1 MRLHSDENIHCASQ
15 SSSLV
20 SFLMLLNWFLPSSV
34 VKKNPTSTCLV
45 GQFRKMN
52 PWLSWVLLLADHEH
66 ICIFIAPAEFSKFTN
81 MKHFYH
87 LSFSIWNDTLM
98 SIQNTLVSTSPAKLQ
113 PPNTLGLLL
122 PSLSPL
128 QCISLVSALQRWTKL
143 RLCWPAPHCASGR
156 GKHHVTGSE
165 WACFLFCPCSK
176 SKKNRINKVFTKDNE
191 VNSTILRMKLNR
203 QYHPS
208 TGDQSFLW
216 ISVEVSISSSSI
228 ISLSQ
233 NFAMLKILF
242 KKLQ

>member
-1 MRLHSDENIHCASQ
+1 MSISAS
-15 SSSLV
+15 
-20 SFLMLLNWFLPSSV
+20 
-34 VKKNPTSTCLV
+34 
-45 GQFRKMN
+45 
-52 PWLSWVLLLADHEH
+52 LLLQ
-66 ICIFIAPAEFSKFTN
+66 
-81 MKHFYH
+81 
-87 LSFSIWNDTLM
+87 LSSANLQIWNIFT
-98 SIQNTLVSTSPAKLQ
+98 TWVSASGITNLWASRTPWFQQAQ
-113 PPNTLGLLL
+113 PNYNPQTHWVFLL

-143 RLCWPAPHCASGR
+143 GLCWPAPHCASGR

-176 SKKNRINKVFTKDNE
+176 SKKNRINKVFTKENE

-233 NFAMLKILF
+233 NFAMLKIVF
-242 KKLQ
+242 